1 LAADDPEGASAQV
14 SRARARAADADA
26 AVTAVQD
33 RLAALRTARNDPK
46 DIERRVRFRIR
57 DAQRLVVDVGMVK
70 EWGSVLDAQSARV
83 DRAVA
88 KLDVPHPDYW
98 ALLTEVDAITTFVA
112 DIVAK
117 VRAQV
122 AGK

>member
-1 LAADDPEGASAQV
+1 MQQP
-14 SRARARAADADA
+14 RAFRRQI
-26 AVTAVQD
+26 VTDV
-33 RLAALRTARNDPK
+33 
-46 DIERRVRFRIR
+46 ERRVRFRIR
-57 DAQRLVVDVGMVK
+57 DAQRLVVDTATVA

-88 KLDVPHPDYW
+88 ALTGPHPDYW
-98 ALLTEVDAITTFVA
+98 ALLTEVDAVTTFVA
-112 DIVAK
+112 DIVAR